1 MKSLQQ
7 HITEQNS
14 LQFRINRNTA
24 KNASNKLVDDIIVH
38 FNIDRFS
45 TGDYSGTSFSLSQDE
60 IDEIKEKI
68 EECILDNDYA
78 DYNPD
83 DVQYRIP
90 KKQGGD
96 LPPKIK
102 KRYKTSST
110 IPYDIKDVEIYRKR
124 SFYIKYVNKNDN
136 SDINGVFLRISCC
149 GPFGGIRWA
158 ELIKN
163 I

>member
-7 HITEQNS
+7 HIIEK
-14 LQFRINRNTA
+14 LVINKNF
-24 KNASNKLVDDIIVH
+24 KNASNKLVDDIIMN
-38 FNIDRFS
+38 FNIERLKGDMWAS
-45 TGDYSGTSFSLSQDE
+45 TSSQLTDN
-60 IDEIKEKI
+60 DLNEIKEKLEQYI
-68 EECILDNDYA
+68 IDAGYG

-90 KKQGGD
+90 IKQGGD

-102 KRYKTSST
+102 RRYKISNH
-110 IPYDIKDVEIYRKR
+110 IPYDFFTDEIFKKG
-124 SFYIKYVNKNDN
+124 SFYIACFNKKGDP
-136 SDINGVFLRISCC
+136 SINGTFLRINCN
-149 GPFGGIRWA
+149 GPFGGTRWA